1 VELPTLLPGI
11 RLNSSP
17 TNYRPIRQ
25 MQLQRW
31 TGQAY
36 ERFGP
41 LMEGS
46 VA

>member
-1 VELPTLLPGI
+1 V
-11 RLNSSP
+11 NSSP
-17 TNYRPIRQ
+17 TNFRPIRQ

-31 TGQAY
+31 TGQTY

-41 LMEGS
+41 LVEGN